1 MLDLPDEDLVALSAR
16 GRQDAFEVL
25 VRRHQRKI
33 AGLAYRFTGS
43 RADAE
48 DLAQDVFLAAWTAAP
63 RWRPEAKFATWLYR
77 VTANACLNWK
87 RRSRP
92 RLAESLD
99 SRPAAGESAEAALAR
114 QEQSEAVA
122 AAVQA
127 LPPNQ
132 RMALLLRRFED
143 RSNREIAEALET
155 TEPAVEGLLQRA
167 YDGLR
172 EKLRAGHQPAR
183 C

>member
-1 MLDLPDEDLVALSAR
+1 MHDLPDEQLVALSAR

-25 VRRHQRKI
+25 VKRHQRKV

-43 RADAE
+43 RVDAE
-48 DLAQDVFLAAWTAAP
+48 DLAQDVFLSAWTAAA

-92 RLAESLD
+92 ALVENLD
-99 SRPAAGESAEAALAR
+99 AQPGAGESAEAALAR
-114 QEQSEAVA
+114 REEGEAVG
-122 AAVQA
+122 AAVKA
-127 LPPNQ
+127 LPANQ
-132 RMALLLRRFED
+132 RMALILRRFEG
-143 RSNREIAEALET
+143 RSNREVADAMDCSES
-155 TEPAVEGLLQRA
+155 AVEGLLQRA

-172 EKLRAGHQPAR
+172 GKLRAVPDFSR
-183 C
+183 

>member
-1 MLDLPDEDLVALSAR
+1 MPELPDEELVALSAR
-16 GRQDAFEVL
+16 GRQDAFEIL
-25 VRRHQRKI
+25 VKRHQRRV
-33 AGLAYRFTGS
+33 AGLAFRFTGS

-48 DLAQDVFLAAWTAAP
+48 DLAQEVFLAAWKAAA
-63 RWRPEAKFATWLYR
+63 RWRPEAKFGTWLYR

-92 RLAESLD
+92 ELAESLD

-114 QEQSEAVA
+114 REEEAAVA

-127 LPPNQ
+127 LPHNQ
-132 RMALLLRRFED
+132 RLALILRRFEG
-143 RSNREIAEALET
+143 RSNREIAESMET
-155 TEPAVEGLLQRA
+155 SEPAVEGLLQRA
-167 YDGLR
+167 YEGLR
-172 EKLRAGHQPAR
+172 EKLRAGHSPAR

>member
-1 MLDLPDEDLVALSAR
+1 MPELPDEELVALSAR
-16 GRQDAFEVL
+16 GRQDAFEIL
-25 VRRHQRKI
+25 VKRHQRRV

-48 DLAQDVFLAAWTAAP
+48 DLAQDVFLAAWKAAA
-63 RWRPEAKFATWLYR
+63 RWRPEAKFGTWLYR

-92 RLAESLD
+92 ERAESLD
-99 SRPAAGESAEAALAR
+99 LRPAAGESAEAALAR
-114 QEQSEAVA
+114 QEEQAEVA

-127 LPPNQ
+127 LPHNQ
-132 RMALLLRRFED
+132 RLALILRRFEG
-143 RSNREIAEALET
+143 RSNREIAESMET
-155 TEPAVEGLLQRA
+155 SEPAVEGLLQRA
-167 YDGLR
+167 YEGLR
-172 EKLRAGHQPAR
+172 EKLRAGQSPAR